1 MQDFVGQ
8 GIAFPLELD
17 SRGRLGMVTGAPNI
31 ERSMSLIV
39 GTAYGERPM
48 RPDFGC
54 GIHDLVF
61 NSASPE
67 LRTRIKLLVTSS
79 LERWETRADVL
90 GVDVEFQQD
99 NTLAEITVKY
109 RIKNSYDIRN
119 LLVPFYLIPE
129 QEG

>member
-1 MQDFVGQ
+1 MTTQDFVGK

-17 SRGRLGMVTGAPNI
+17 SQGRLGMVTGAANI
-31 ERSMSLIV
+31 ERSIALIV

-67 LRTRIKLLVTSS
+67 LRTRIQLLVTSS
-79 LERWETRADVL
+79 LERWETRADIL
-90 GVDVEFQQD
+90 GVDVEFQQG

-109 RIKNSYDIRN
+109 RIKN
-119 LLVPFYLIPE
+119 
-129 QEG
+129 